1 MFILLPEAL
10 TLDYLTNEE
19 EGQYLDRKSARIRPI
34 DIARHIVAFANANGG
49 VLVIG
54 IEDDGQ
60 ITGFHNNDSRS
71 INDFLEIPYSSCKGR
86 IKIEHEIRKV
96 TVNSKKDSILLLFIE
111 PSDNAVIK
119 TSDDKVYLRVG
130 DKSKLL
136 NHEQVTQLEYDKGE
150 RVFEDIVVEDSSMED
165 VDLQLLQQ
173 YKEKL
178 GTSLSYEEILDAR
191 GLLKRGHLTNAGI
204 LLFAKY
210 PTKFLPNARLRLLK
224 FDGTRFE
231 TGRRLNIVKEINYE
245 YAIPKIIQEVK
256 TAINLQLR
264 EFQYLDENGVFKII
278 PEYPEFAWFE
288 GIVNSLTHRNYSII
302 GDHIRVSLYD
312 DRLEI
317 FSPGHL
323 PNIVTLDN
331 MLNTRYSRNP
341 RIARV
346 LSEFGWV
353 KELNEGVKR
362 IYDEMQMFFLKEPTY
377 TEPNGNSVL
386 LVLENSITSRQLRTN
401 DKLSSIFRQEI
412 LESLNEFET
421 TIIQYLANNKSI
433 TIKKV
438 KEMFG
443 KGDTFSRKQL
453 KHLQELSLIEWHG
466 SNKSDPTQ
474 YYSLR
479 KDV

>member
-1 MFILLPEAL
+1 MLPKIL
-10 TLDYLTNEE
+10 TLEYLSNEK
-19 EGQYLDRKSARIRPI
+19 EGQYLDRKSARIKPS

-49 VLVIG
+49 VLAIG
-54 IEDDGQ
+54 IEDNGE
-60 ITGFHNNDSRS
+60 ITGFNNKDSKS
-71 INDFLEIPYSSCKGR
+71 INDFLNVPFSSCKGR
-86 IKIEHEIRKV
+86 LKVEHEIRKV
-96 TVNSKKDSILLLFIE
+96 TIDSKQDSILLLFIE
-111 PSDNAVIK
+111 PSEDAVIK

-150 RVFEDIVVEDSSMED
+150 RIFEDIIVEDSSIDD

-191 GLLKRGHLTNAGI
+191 GLLKKGHLTNAGI
-204 LLFAKY
+204 LLFAKH

-231 TGRRLNIVKEINYE
+231 TGQRLNIIKEINYE
-245 YAIPKIIQEVK
+245 DAIPKIIQQVK
-256 TAINLQLR
+256 NAITLQLR
-264 EFQYLDENGVFKII
+264 EFQYLDENGVFKVI

-288 GIVNSLTHRNYSII
+288 GIVNSLTHRNYSIM

-317 FSPGHL
+317 LSPGKL

-346 LSEFGWV
+346 LGEFGWV

-362 IYDEMQMFFLKEPTY
+362 IYDEMQMYFLKSPTY
-377 TEPNGNSVL
+377 SEPNGNSVL
-386 LVLENSITSRQLRTN
+386 LVLENSITSRELRTD
-401 DKLSSIFRQEI
+401 DKISSMFDQEI
-412 LESLNEFET
+412 LGQLNEFET
-421 TIIQYLANNKSI
+421 TIIQFLTNNKSI
-433 TIKKV
+433 TIKTAKNILH
-438 KEMFG
+438 

-453 KHLQELSLIEWHG
+453 KHLEELDIIEWHG

-474 YYSLR
+474 YYTLKS
-479 KDV
+479 K

>member
-1 MFILLPEAL
+1 MLPKIL
-10 TLDYLTNEE
+10 TLEYLSNEK
-19 EGQYLDRKSARIRPI
+19 EGQYLDRKSARIKPS

-49 VLVIG
+49 VLAIG
-54 IEDDGQ
+54 IEDNGE
-60 ITGFHNNDSRS
+60 ITGFNNKDSKS
-71 INDFLEIPYSSCKGR
+71 INDFLNVPFSSCKGR
-86 IKIEHEIRKV
+86 LKVEHEIRKV
-96 TVNSKKDSILLLFIE
+96 TIDSKQDSILLLFIE
-111 PSDNAVIK
+111 PSEDAVIK

-150 RVFEDIVVEDSSMED
+150 RIFEDIIVEDSSIDD

-191 GLLKRGHLTNAGI
+191 GLLKKGHLTNAGI
-204 LLFAKY
+204 LLFAKH

-231 TGRRLNIVKEINYE
+231 TGQRLNIIKEINYE
-245 YAIPKIIQEVK
+245 DAIPKIIQKVK
-256 TAINLQLR
+256 NAITLQLR
-264 EFQYLDENGVFKII
+264 EFQYLDENGVFKVI

-288 GIVNSLTHRNYSII
+288 GIVNSLTHRNYSIM

-317 FSPGHL
+317 LSPGKL

-346 LSEFGWV
+346 LGEFGWV

-362 IYDEMQMFFLKEPTY
+362 IYDEMQMYFLKSPTY
-377 TEPNGNSVL
+377 SEPNGNSVL
-386 LVLENSITSRQLRTN
+386 LVLENSITSRQLRTD
-401 DKLSSIFRQEI
+401 DKISSMFDQKI
-412 LESLNEFET
+412 LGQLNEFET
-421 TIIQYLANNKSI
+421 TIIQFLTNNKSI
-433 TIKKV
+433 TIKTAKSILY
-438 KEMFG
+438 

-453 KHLQELSLIEWHG
+453 KHLEELDIIEWHG

-474 YYSLR
+474 YYTLKS
-479 KDV
+479 K

>member
-1 MFILLPEAL
+1 LLPKIL
-10 TLDYLTNEE
+10 TLEYLSNEK
-19 EGQYLDRKSARIRPI
+19 EGQYLDRKSARIKPS

-49 VLVIG
+49 VLAIG
-54 IEDDGQ
+54 IEDNGE
-60 ITGFHNNDSRS
+60 ITGFNNKDSKS
-71 INDFLEIPYSSCKGR
+71 INDFLNVPFSSCKGR
-86 IKIEHEIRKV
+86 LKVEHEIRKV
-96 TVNSKKDSILLLFIE
+96 TIDSKQDSILLLFIE
-111 PSDNAVIK
+111 PSEDAVIK

-150 RVFEDIVVEDSSMED
+150 RIFEDIIVEDSSIDD

-191 GLLKRGHLTNAGI
+191 GLLKKGHLTNAGI
-204 LLFAKY
+204 LLFAKH

-231 TGRRLNIVKEINYE
+231 TGQRLNIIKEINYE
-245 YAIPKIIQEVK
+245 DAIPKIIQQVK
-256 TAINLQLR
+256 NAITLQLR
-264 EFQYLDENGVFKII
+264 EFQYLDENGVFKVI

-288 GIVNSLTHRNYSII
+288 GIVNSLTHRNYSIM

-312 DRLEI
+312 NRLEI
-317 FSPGHL
+317 LSPGKL

-346 LSEFGWV
+346 LGEFGWV

-362 IYDEMQMFFLKEPTY
+362 IYDEMQMYFLKSPTY
-377 TEPNGNSVL
+377 SEPNGNSVL
-386 LVLENSITSRQLRTN
+386 LVLENSITSRQLRTD
-401 DKLSSIFRQEI
+401 DKISSMFDQEI
-412 LESLNEFET
+412 LGQLNEFET
-421 TIIQYLANNKSI
+421 TIIQFLTNNKSI
-433 TIKKV
+433 TIKTAKNILH
-438 KEMFG
+438 

-453 KHLQELSLIEWHG
+453 KHLEELDIIEWHG

-474 YYSLR
+474 YYTLKS
-479 KDV
+479 K

>member
-1 MFILLPEAL
+1 MLPKIL
-10 TLDYLTNEE
+10 TLEYLSNEK
-19 EGQYLDRKSARIRPI
+19 EGQYLDRKSARIKPS

-49 VLVIG
+49 VLAIG
-54 IEDDGQ
+54 IEDNGE
-60 ITGFHNNDSRS
+60 ITGFNNKDSKS
-71 INDFLEIPYSSCKGR
+71 INDFLNVPFSSCKGR
-86 IKIEHEIRKV
+86 LKVEHEIRKV
-96 TVNSKKDSILLLFIE
+96 TIDSKQDSILLLFIE
-111 PSDNAVIK
+111 PSEDAVIK

-150 RVFEDIVVEDSSMED
+150 RIFEDIIVEDSSIDD

-191 GLLKRGHLTNAGI
+191 GLLKKGHLTNAGI
-204 LLFAKY
+204 LLFAKH

-231 TGRRLNIVKEINYE
+231 TGQRLNIIKEINYE
-245 YAIPKIIQEVK
+245 DAIPKIIQQVK
-256 TAINLQLR
+256 NAITLQLR
-264 EFQYLDENGVFKII
+264 EFQYLDENGVFKVI

-288 GIVNSLTHRNYSII
+288 GIVNSLTHRNYSIM

-317 FSPGHL
+317 LSPGKL

-346 LSEFGWV
+346 LGEFGWV

-362 IYDEMQMFFLKEPTY
+362 IYDEMQMYFLKSPTY
-377 TEPNGNSVL
+377 SEPNGNSVL
-386 LVLENSITSRQLRTN
+386 LVLENSITSRQLRTD
-401 DKLSSIFRQEI
+401 DKISSMFDQEI
-412 LESLNEFET
+412 LGQLNEFET
-421 TIIQYLANNKSI
+421 TIIQFLTNNKSI
-433 TIKKV
+433 TIKTAKNILH
-438 KEMFG
+438 

-453 KHLQELSLIEWHG
+453 KHLEELDIIEWHG

-474 YYSLR
+474 YYTLKS
-479 KDV
+479 K

>member
-1 MFILLPEAL
+1 MLPKIL
-10 TLDYLTNEE
+10 TLEYLSNEK
-19 EGQYLDRKSARIRPI
+19 EGQYLDRKSARIKPS

-49 VLVIG
+49 VLAIG
-54 IEDDGQ
+54 IEDNGE
-60 ITGFHNNDSRS
+60 ITGFNNKDSKS
-71 INDFLEIPYSSCKGR
+71 INDFLNVPFSSCKGR
-86 IKIEHEIRKV
+86 LKVEHEIRKV
-96 TVNSKKDSILLLFIE
+96 TIDSKQDSILLLFIE
-111 PSDNAVIK
+111 PSEDAVIK

-150 RVFEDIVVEDSSMED
+150 RIFEDIIVEDSSIDD

-191 GLLKRGHLTNAGI
+191 GLLKKGHLTNAGI
-204 LLFAKY
+204 LLFAKH

-231 TGRRLNIVKEINYE
+231 TGQRLNIIKEINYE
-245 YAIPKIIQEVK
+245 DAIPKIIQQVK
-256 TAINLQLR
+256 NAITLQLR
-264 EFQYLDENGVFKII
+264 EFQYLDENGVFKVI

-288 GIVNSLTHRNYSII
+288 GIVNSLTHRNYSIM

-317 FSPGHL
+317 LSPGKL

-346 LSEFGWV
+346 LGEFGWV

-362 IYDEMQMFFLKEPTY
+362 IYDEMQMYFLKSPTY
-377 TEPNGNSVL
+377 SEPNGNSVL
-386 LVLENSITSRQLRTN
+386 LVLENSITSRQLRTD
-401 DKLSSIFRQEI
+401 DKISSMFDQEM
-412 LESLNEFET
+412 LGQLNEFET
-421 TIIQYLANNKSI
+421 TIIQFLTNNKSI
-433 TIKKV
+433 TIKTAKNILH
-438 KEMFG
+438 

-453 KHLQELSLIEWHG
+453 KHLEELDIIEWHG

-474 YYSLR
+474 YYTLKS
-479 KDV
+479 K

>member
-1 MFILLPEAL
+1 MSILLPKIL
-10 TLDYLTNEE
+10 TLEYLSNEK
-19 EGQYLDRKSARIRPI
+19 EGQYLDRKSARIKPS

-49 VLVIG
+49 VLAIG
-54 IEDDGQ
+54 IEDNGE
-60 ITGFHNNDSRS
+60 ITGFNNKDSKS
-71 INDFLEIPYSSCKGR
+71 INDFLNVPFSSCKGR
-86 IKIEHEIRKV
+86 LKVEHEIRKV
-96 TVNSKKDSILLLFIE
+96 TIDSKQDSILLLFIE
-111 PSDNAVIK
+111 PSEDAVIK

-150 RVFEDIVVEDSSMED
+150 RIFEDIIVEDSSIDD

-191 GLLKRGHLTNAGI
+191 GLLKKGHLTNAGI
-204 LLFAKY
+204 LLFAKH

-231 TGRRLNIVKEINYE
+231 TGQRLNIIKEINYE
-245 YAIPKIIQEVK
+245 DAIPKIIQQVK
-256 TAINLQLR
+256 NAITLQLR
-264 EFQYLDENGVFKII
+264 EFQYLDENGVFKVI

-288 GIVNSLTHRNYSII
+288 GIVNSLTHRNYSIM

-317 FSPGHL
+317 LSPGKL

-346 LSEFGWV
+346 LGEFGWV

-362 IYDEMQMFFLKEPTY
+362 IYDEMQMYFLKSPTY
-377 TEPNGNSVL
+377 SEPNGNSVL
-386 LVLENSITSRQLRTN
+386 LVLENSITSRQLRTD
-401 DKLSSIFRQEI
+401 DKISSMFDQKI
-412 LESLNEFET
+412 LGQLNEFET
-421 TIIQYLANNKSI
+421 TIIQFLTNNKSI
-433 TIKKV
+433 TIKTAKNILH
-438 KEMFG
+438 

-453 KHLQELSLIEWHG
+453 KHLEELDIIEWHG

-474 YYSLR
+474 YYTLKS
-479 KDV
+479 K

>member
-1 MFILLPEAL
+1 MLPKIL
-10 TLDYLTNEE
+10 TLEYLSNEK
-19 EGQYLDRKSARIRPI
+19 EGQYLDRKSARIKPS

-49 VLVIG
+49 VLAIG
-54 IEDDGQ
+54 IEDNGE
-60 ITGFHNNDSRS
+60 ITGFNNKDSKS
-71 INDFLEIPYSSCKGR
+71 INDFLNVPFSSCKGR
-86 IKIEHEIRKV
+86 LKVEHEIRKV
-96 TVNSKKDSILLLFIE
+96 TIDSKQDSILLLFIE
-111 PSDNAVIK
+111 PSEDAVIK

-150 RVFEDIVVEDSSMED
+150 RIFEDIIVEDSSIDD

-191 GLLKRGHLTNAGI
+191 GLLKKGHLTNAGI
-204 LLFAKY
+204 LLFAKH

-231 TGRRLNIVKEINYE
+231 TGQRLNIIKEINYE
-245 YAIPKIIQEVK
+245 DAIPKIIQKVK
-256 TAINLQLR
+256 NAITLQLR
-264 EFQYLDENGVFKII
+264 EFQYLDENGVFKVI

-288 GIVNSLTHRNYSII
+288 GIVNSLTHRNYSIM

-317 FSPGHL
+317 LSPGKL

-346 LSEFGWV
+346 LGEFGWV

-362 IYDEMQMFFLKEPTY
+362 IYDEMQMYFLKSPTY
-377 TEPNGNSVL
+377 SEPNGNSVL
-386 LVLENSITSRQLRTN
+386 LVLENSITSRQLRTD
-401 DKLSSIFRQEI
+401 DKISSMFDQEM
-412 LESLNEFET
+412 LGQLNEFET
-421 TIIQYLANNKSI
+421 TIIQFLTNNKSI
-433 TIKKV
+433 TIKTAKNILH
-438 KEMFG
+438 

-453 KHLQELSLIEWHG
+453 KHLEELDIIEWHG

-474 YYSLR
+474 YYTLKS
-479 KDV
+479 K

>member
-1 MFILLPEAL
+1 MLPKIL
-10 TLDYLTNEE
+10 TLEYLSNEK
-19 EGQYLDRKSARIRPI
+19 EGQYLDRKSARIKPS

-49 VLVIG
+49 VLAIG
-54 IEDDGQ
+54 IEDNGE
-60 ITGFHNNDSRS
+60 ITGFNNKDSKS
-71 INDFLEIPYSSCKGR
+71 INDFLNVPFSSCKGR
-86 IKIEHEIRKV
+86 LKVEHEIRKV
-96 TVNSKKDSILLLFIE
+96 TIDSKQDSILLLFIE
-111 PSDNAVIK
+111 PSEDAVIK

-150 RVFEDIVVEDSSMED
+150 RIFEDIIVEDSSIDD

-191 GLLKRGHLTNAGI
+191 GLLKKVHLTNAGI
-204 LLFAKY
+204 LLFAKH

-231 TGRRLNIVKEINYE
+231 TGQRLNIIKEINYE
-245 YAIPKIIQEVK
+245 DAIPKIIQQVK
-256 TAINLQLR
+256 NAITLQLR
-264 EFQYLDENGVFKII
+264 EFQYLDENGVFKVI

-288 GIVNSLTHRNYSII
+288 GIVNSLTHRNYSIM

-317 FSPGHL
+317 LSPGKL

-346 LSEFGWV
+346 LGEFGWV

-362 IYDEMQMFFLKEPTY
+362 IYDEMQMYFLKSPTY
-377 TEPNGNSVL
+377 SEPNGNSVL
-386 LVLENSITSRQLRTN
+386 LVLENSITSRQLRTD
-401 DKLSSIFRQEI
+401 DKISSMFDQKI
-412 LESLNEFET
+412 LGQLNEFET
-421 TIIQYLANNKSI
+421 TIIQFLTNNKSI
-433 TIKKV
+433 TIKTAKNILH
-438 KEMFG
+438 

-453 KHLQELSLIEWHG
+453 KHLEELDIIEWHG

-474 YYSLR
+474 YYTLKS
-479 KDV
+479 K

>member
-1 MFILLPEAL
+1 MLPKIL
-10 TLDYLTNEE
+10 TLEYLSNEK
-19 EGQYLDRKSARIRPI
+19 EGQYLDRKSARIKPS

-49 VLVIG
+49 VLAIG
-54 IEDDGQ
+54 IEDNGE
-60 ITGFHNNDSRS
+60 ITGFNNKDSKS
-71 INDFLEIPYSSCKGR
+71 INDFLNVPFSSCKGR
-86 IKIEHEIRKV
+86 LKVEHEIRKV
-96 TVNSKKDSILLLFIE
+96 TIDSKQDSILLLFIE
-111 PSDNAVIK
+111 PSEDAVIK

-150 RVFEDIVVEDSSMED
+150 RIFEDIIVEDSSIDD

-191 GLLKRGHLTNAGI
+191 GLLKKGHLTNAGI
-204 LLFAKY
+204 LLFAKH

-231 TGRRLNIVKEINYE
+231 TGQRLNIIKEINYE
-245 YAIPKIIQEVK
+245 DAIPKIIQQVK
-256 TAINLQLR
+256 NAITLQLR
-264 EFQYLDENGVFKII
+264 EFQYLDENGVFKVI

-288 GIVNSLTHRNYSII
+288 GIVNSLAHRNYSIM

-317 FSPGHL
+317 LSPGKL

-346 LSEFGWV
+346 LGEFGWV

-362 IYDEMQMFFLKEPTY
+362 IYDEMQMYFLKSPTY
-377 TEPNGNSVL
+377 SEPNGNSVL
-386 LVLENSITSRQLRTN
+386 LVLENSITSRQLRTD
-401 DKLSSIFRQEI
+401 DKISSMFDQKI
-412 LESLNEFET
+412 LGQLNEFET
-421 TIIQYLANNKSI
+421 TIIQFLTNNKSI
-433 TIKKV
+433 TIKTAKNILH
-438 KEMFG
+438 

-453 KHLQELSLIEWHG
+453 KHLEELDIIEWHG

-474 YYSLR
+474 YYTLKS
-479 KDV
+479 K

>member
-1 MFILLPEAL
+1 MLPKIL
-10 TLDYLTNEE
+10 TLEYLSNEK
-19 EGQYLDRKSARIRPI
+19 EGQYLDRKSARIKPS

-49 VLVIG
+49 VLAIG
-54 IEDDGQ
+54 IEDNGE
-60 ITGFHNNDSRS
+60 ITGFNNKDSKS
-71 INDFLEIPYSSCKGR
+71 INDFLNVPFSSCKGR
-86 IKIEHEIRKV
+86 LKVEHEIRKV
-96 TVNSKKDSILLLFIE
+96 TIDSKQDSILLLFIE
-111 PSDNAVIK
+111 PSEDAVIK

-150 RVFEDIVVEDSSMED
+150 RIFEDIIVEDSSIDD

-191 GLLKRGHLTNAGI
+191 GLLKKGHLTNAGI
-204 LLFAKY
+204 LLFAKH

-231 TGRRLNIVKEINYE
+231 TGQRLNIIKEINYE
-245 YAIPKIIQEVK
+245 DAIPKIIQQVK
-256 TAINLQLR
+256 NAITLQLR
-264 EFQYLDENGVFKII
+264 EFQYLDENGVFKVI

-288 GIVNSLTHRNYSII
+288 GIVNSLTHRNYSIM
-302 GDHIRVSLYD
+302 GDHIRVSLYN

-317 FSPGHL
+317 LSPGKL

-346 LSEFGWV
+346 LGEFGWV

-362 IYDEMQMFFLKEPTY
+362 IYDEMQMYFLKSPTY
-377 TEPNGNSVL
+377 SEPNGNSVL
-386 LVLENSITSRQLRTN
+386 LVLENSITSRQLRTD
-401 DKLSSIFRQEI
+401 DKISSMFDQEI
-412 LESLNEFET
+412 LGQLNEFET
-421 TIIQYLANNKSI
+421 TIIQFLTNNKSI
-433 TIKKV
+433 TIKTAKNILH
-438 KEMFG
+438 

-453 KHLQELSLIEWHG
+453 KHLEELDIIEWHG

-474 YYSLR
+474 YYTLKS
-479 KDV
+479 K

>member
-1 MFILLPEAL
+1 MSILLPKIL
-10 TLDYLTNEE
+10 TLEYLSNEK
-19 EGQYLDRKSARIRPI
+19 EGQYLDRKSARIKPS

-49 VLVIG
+49 VLAIG
-54 IEDDGQ
+54 IEDNGE
-60 ITGFHNNDSRS
+60 ITGFNNKDSKS
-71 INDFLEIPYSSCKGR
+71 INDFLNVPFSSCKGR
-86 IKIEHEIRKV
+86 LKVEHEIRKV
-96 TVNSKKDSILLLFIE
+96 TIDSKQDSILLLFIE
-111 PSDNAVIK
+111 PSEDAVIK

-150 RVFEDIVVEDSSMED
+150 RIFEDIIVEDSSIDD

-191 GLLKRGHLTNAGI
+191 GLLKKGHLTNAGI
-204 LLFAKY
+204 LLFAKH

-231 TGRRLNIVKEINYE
+231 TGQRLNIIKEINYE
-245 YAIPKIIQEVK
+245 DAIPKIIQKVK
-256 TAINLQLR
+256 NAITLQLR
-264 EFQYLDENGVFKII
+264 EFQYLDENGVFKVI

-288 GIVNSLTHRNYSII
+288 GIVNSLTHRNYSIM

-317 FSPGHL
+317 LSPGKL

-341 RIARV
+341 RLARV
-346 LSEFGWV
+346 LGEFGWV

-362 IYDEMQMFFLKEPTY
+362 IYDEMQMYFLKSPTY
-377 TEPNGNSVL
+377 SEPNGNSVL
-386 LVLENSITSRQLRTN
+386 LVLENSITSRQLRTD
-401 DKLSSIFRQEI
+401 DKISSMFDQEI
-412 LESLNEFET
+412 LGQLNEFET
-421 TIIQYLANNKSI
+421 TIIQFLTNNKSI
-433 TIKKV
+433 TIKTAKNILH
-438 KEMFG
+438 

-453 KHLQELSLIEWHG
+453 KHLEELDIIEWHG

-474 YYSLR
+474 YYTLKS
-479 KDV
+479 K

>member
-1 MFILLPEAL
+1 MSILLPKIL
-10 TLDYLTNEE
+10 TLEYLSNEK
-19 EGQYLDRKSARIRPI
+19 EGQYLDRKSARIKPS

-49 VLVIG
+49 VLAIG
-54 IEDDGQ
+54 IEDNGE
-60 ITGFHNNDSRS
+60 ITGFNNKDSKS
-71 INDFLEIPYSSCKGR
+71 INDFLNVPFSSCKGR
-86 IKIEHEIRKV
+86 LKVEHEIRKV
-96 TVNSKKDSILLLFIE
+96 TIDSKQDSILLLFIE
-111 PSDNAVIK
+111 PSEDAVIK

-150 RVFEDIVVEDSSMED
+150 RIFEDIIVEDSSIDD

-191 GLLKRGHLTNAGI
+191 GLLKKGHLTNAGI
-204 LLFAKY
+204 LLFAKH

-231 TGRRLNIVKEINYE
+231 TGQRLNIIKEINYE
-245 YAIPKIIQEVK
+245 DAIPKIIQQVK
-256 TAINLQLR
+256 NAITLQLR
-264 EFQYLDENGVFKII
+264 EFQYLDENGVFKVI

-288 GIVNSLTHRNYSII
+288 GIVNSLTHRNYSIM

-317 FSPGHL
+317 LSPGKL

-346 LSEFGWV
+346 LGEFGWM

-362 IYDEMQMFFLKEPTY
+362 IYDEMQMYFLKSPTY
-377 TEPNGNSVL
+377 SEPNGNSVL
-386 LVLENSITSRQLRTN
+386 LVLENSITSRQLRTD
-401 DKLSSIFRQEI
+401 DKISSMFDQKI
-412 LESLNEFET
+412 LGQLNEFET
-421 TIIQYLANNKSI
+421 TIIQFLTNNKSI
-433 TIKKV
+433 TIKTAKNILH
-438 KEMFG
+438 

-453 KHLQELSLIEWHG
+453 KHLEELDIIEWHG

-474 YYSLR
+474 YYTLKS
-479 KDV
+479 K

>member
-1 MFILLPEAL
+1 MSILLPKIL
-10 TLDYLTNEE
+10 TLEYLSNEK
-19 EGQYLDRKSARIRPI
+19 EGQYLDRKSARIKPS

-49 VLVIG
+49 VLAIG
-54 IEDDGQ
+54 IEDNGE
-60 ITGFHNNDSRS
+60 ITGFNNKDSKS
-71 INDFLEIPYSSCKGR
+71 INDFLNVPFSSCKGR
-86 IKIEHEIRKV
+86 LKVEHEIRKV
-96 TVNSKKDSILLLFIE
+96 TIDSKQDSILLLFIE
-111 PSDNAVIK
+111 PSEDAVIK

-150 RVFEDIVVEDSSMED
+150 RIFEDIIVEDSSIDD

-191 GLLKRGHLTNAGI
+191 GLLKKGHLTNAGI
-204 LLFAKY
+204 LLFAKH

-231 TGRRLNIVKEINYE
+231 TGQRLNIIKEINYE
-245 YAIPKIIQEVK
+245 DAIPKIIQQVK
-256 TAINLQLR
+256 NAITLQLR
-264 EFQYLDENGVFKII
+264 EFQYLDENGVFKVI

-288 GIVNSLTHRNYSII
+288 GIVNSLTHRNYSIM
-302 GDHIRVSLYD
+302 GDHIRVSLYN

-317 FSPGHL
+317 LSPGKL

-346 LSEFGWV
+346 LGEFGWV

-362 IYDEMQMFFLKEPTY
+362 IYDEMQMYFLKSPTY
-377 TEPNGNSVL
+377 SEPNGNSVL
-386 LVLENSITSRQLRTN
+386 LVLENSITSRQLRTD
-401 DKLSSIFRQEI
+401 DKISSMFDQKI
-412 LESLNEFET
+412 LGQLNEFET
-421 TIIQYLANNKSI
+421 TIIQFLTNNKSI
-433 TIKKV
+433 TIKTAKNILH
-438 KEMFG
+438 

-453 KHLQELSLIEWHG
+453 KHLEELDIIEWHG

-474 YYSLR
+474 YYTLKS
-479 KDV
+479 K

>member
-1 MFILLPEAL
+1 MLPKIL
-10 TLDYLTNEE
+10 TLEYLSNEK
-19 EGQYLDRKSARIRPI
+19 EGQYLDRKSARIKPS

-49 VLVIG
+49 VLAIG
-54 IEDDGQ
+54 IEDNGE
-60 ITGFHNNDSRS
+60 ITGFNNKDSKS
-71 INDFLEIPYSSCKGR
+71 INDFLNVPFSSCKGR
-86 IKIEHEIRKV
+86 LKVEHEIRKV
-96 TVNSKKDSILLLFIE
+96 TIDSKQDSILLLFIE
-111 PSDNAVIK
+111 PSEDAVIK

-150 RVFEDIVVEDSSMED
+150 RIFEDIIVEDSSIDD

-178 GTSLSYEEILDAR
+178 GTSLSYEKILDAR
-191 GLLKRGHLTNAGI
+191 GLLKKGHLTNAGI
-204 LLFAKY
+204 LLFAKH

-231 TGRRLNIVKEINYE
+231 TGQRLNIIKEINYE
-245 YAIPKIIQEVK
+245 DAIPKIIQQVK
-256 TAINLQLR
+256 NAITLQLR
-264 EFQYLDENGVFKII
+264 EFQYLDENGVFKVI

-288 GIVNSLTHRNYSII
+288 GIVNSLTHRNYSIM

-317 FSPGHL
+317 LSPGKL

-346 LSEFGWV
+346 LGEFGWV

-362 IYDEMQMFFLKEPTY
+362 IYDEMQMYFLKSPTY
-377 TEPNGNSVL
+377 SEPNGNSVL
-386 LVLENSITSRQLRTN
+386 LVLENSITSRQLRTD
-401 DKLSSIFRQEI
+401 DKISSMFDQEI
-412 LESLNEFET
+412 LGQLNEFET
-421 TIIQYLANNKSI
+421 TIIQFLTNNKSI
-433 TIKKV
+433 TIKTAKNILH
-438 KEMFG
+438 

-453 KHLQELSLIEWHG
+453 KHLEELDIIEWHG

-474 YYSLR
+474 YYTLKS
-479 KDV
+479 K

>member
-1 MFILLPEAL
+1 MLPKIL
-10 TLDYLTNEE
+10 TLEYLSNEK
-19 EGQYLDRKSARIRPI
+19 EGQYLDRKSARIKPS

-49 VLVIG
+49 VLAIG
-54 IEDDGQ
+54 IEDNGE
-60 ITGFHNNDSRS
+60 ITGFNNKDSKS
-71 INDFLEIPYSSCKGR
+71 INDFLNVPFSSCKGR
-86 IKIEHEIRKV
+86 LKVEHEIRKV
-96 TVNSKKDSILLLFIE
+96 TIDSKQDSILLLFIE
-111 PSDNAVIK
+111 PSEDAVIK

-150 RVFEDIVVEDSSMED
+150 RIFEDIIVEDSSIDD

-191 GLLKRGHLTNAGI
+191 GLLKKGHLTNAGI
-204 LLFAKY
+204 LLFAKH

-231 TGRRLNIVKEINYE
+231 TGQRLNIIKEINYE
-245 YAIPKIIQEVK
+245 DAIPKIIQKVK
-256 TAINLQLR
+256 NAITLQLR
-264 EFQYLDENGVFKII
+264 EFQYLDENGVFKVI

-288 GIVNSLTHRNYSII
+288 GIVNSLTHRNYSIM

-317 FSPGHL
+317 LSPGKL

-346 LSEFGWV
+346 LGEFGWV

-362 IYDEMQMFFLKEPTY
+362 IYDEMQMYFLKSPTY
-377 TEPNGNSVL
+377 SEPNGNL
-386 LVLENSITSRQLRTN
+386 YYWFWKIALPL
-401 DKLSSIFRQEI
+401 
-412 LESLNEFET
+412 
-421 TIIQYLANNKSI
+421 
-433 TIKKV
+433 
-438 KEMFG
+438 
-443 KGDTFSRKQL
+443 
-453 KHLQELSLIEWHG
+453 G
-466 SNKSDPTQ
+466 S
-474 YYSLR
+474 
-479 KDV
+479 